1 MSPVSSDVDA
11 HGIMIWEMGRCNDT
25 LIKQRGVYIRMNG
38 EWIGG
43 EKNLVVCFTGH
54 RNIAR
59 AVAVRLPSL
68 LDQVLTGLCE
78 QGATVFRAGG
88 AIGFDTVAALKVLEL
103 KKRYPHICL
112 ELILPCRN
120 QTEYWEETAVR
131 TYRYILEHA
140 DSHRYLFDSYVD
152 GCMQAR
158 DRRLVDG
165 SDICVAYCNRSRGGT
180 AYTFAYALRAGVEVI
195 NLHDLLE

>member
-1 MSPVSSDVDA
+1 MPPISTKLMRRRSY
-11 HGIMIWEMGRCNDT
+11 EMNNTEFNDLLT
-25 LIKQRGVYIRMNG
+25 KQWGVYNRMKEEQNS
-38 EWIGG
+38 G

-54 RNIAR
+54 RNIAH
-59 AVAVRLPSL
+59 AVAMQLPSL
-68 LDQVLTGLCE
+68 LDRVLVGLCE
-78 QGATVFRAGG
+78 QGATVFRTGG

-103 KKRYPHICL
+103 KERYPHIRL

-140 DSHRYLFDSYVD
+140 DSYRYLFDSYVD
-152 GCMQAR
+152 GCMQER

-195 NLHDLLE
+195 NLHDLLD